1 MCIGESPT
9 TTVTEAS
16 WPKSSRIPYATKVS
30 WINMEAI
37 PPRAE
42 REPGRH
48 LFSVGPVVSLC
59 DVLSYRAA
67 MISGFFLFEKGICGW
82 HHVTQLIGAISEH
95 WPRWWKRGARHQP
108 RLNVGQQSYRAA
120 TFIPLRDRRRQEL
133 VMGDYFGGNV
143 LNIGTSDPS
152 VLNGRCREGKKWPC
166 CSRAQR

>member
-1 MCIGESPT
+1 
-9 TTVTEAS
+9 
-16 WPKSSRIPYATKVS
+16 
-30 WINMEAI
+30 MEAI